1 MSIPTFVVVF
11 SGNVLDGF
19 DLIQVKE
26 AMAGLIRADEEKMAT
41 LFSGKTIVMKRS
53 TNKDEAYKVMSA
65 LKAVGA
71 DARIRLIQEKPEDI
85 EPTTDSPNDQTEAS
99 DSQLSLSAN
108 VGFLVAPSDQVPAPA
123 LDLSGLAIAAI
134 GDDLATQSSNLDPVN
149 IDTSALSVKENDGS
163 PLIEP
168 SAKPPPLASP
178 DFILDEPGA
187 LLDSATRDSAA
198 VSPDTSSLSMR
209 EMQGNLVE
217 DNENPKPQTRVTPNT
232 SHLRTVEI
240 TDNGNS

>member
-19 DLIQVKE
+19 DVTQVK
-26 AMAGLIRADEEKMAT
+26 ARMASLIRADEEKIAT

-71 DARIRLIQEKPEDI
+71 DARIRLIKEEPEDI
-85 EPTTDSPNDQTEAS
+85 KPISEAPSDQTDAS
-99 DSQLSLSAN
+99 DPQLSLAAN

-134 GDDLATQSSNLDPVN
+134 GDDLSTQPSNSDAVN

-168 SAKPPPLASP
+168 SAKPPPLVSP

-187 LLDSATRDSAA
+187 LLDSSTRESAA
-198 VSPDTSSLSMR
+198 VSPDTSSLSLR